1 MSGRDRVLIAIEEEE
16 AEAEELEQELQ
27 QRVAALPQWY
37 DDLLGD
43 LATQVD
49 ALKSQI
55 AEVRAKMP
63 A

>member
-16 AEAEELEQELQ
+16 QEAEELTQELQ
-27 QRVAALPQWY
+27 QRIAALPQWY
-37 DDLLGD
+37 DDLLSD